1 MSELKVEHV
10 IDENNN
16 SSPEKLKGLA
26 DEKVIPEKK
35 ILVSKV
41 TGIVKWFN
49 VKSGYGFITRD
60 DNNEDIF
67 VHQSAI
73 IKNNPNKY
81 KKSVGETEK
90 LEFDIVEGEKGN
102 EAANV
107 TGPNGEPVIGS
118 KYAGEKKQRKN
129 RFRRNR
135 KPKQNGETNESNQS
149 GGDVN
154 GTHDGA
160 DQNSGNDQNGEKK
173 VFKKKKRIVRRRQN
187 RPPKLSQNEN
197 DHQQE
202 DGHDDSNNQPQQQN
216 VRRRYYRRGKNTNTN
231 NNNNNMNN
239 NNDRRPPRSN
249 SYNNGNNNMI
259 DNNNGNTNN
268 RRPQPNRQYR
278 PRMPQ
283 EQTHDHQFDMI
294 GQHQQSNRGLPRNP
308 AQHYQHQHQQMRN
321 GNNGG
326 QYMPRSNSNNNNNNY
341 RMSNNYGDRQQN
353 GYNGYKNFDN
363 QQQGGQGQQNMDN
376 RRNYRNGPRMPQN
389 NFRSTNGFTNSEN
402 RKRVDSQN

>member
-1 MSELKVEHV
+1 MSDLKVEH
-10 IDENNN
+10 ITDENIN
-16 SSPEKLKGLA
+16 SVAEKLGAVTL
-26 DEKVIPEKK
+26 EKVVVEKK

-73 IKNNPNKY
+73 VKNNPNKY

-107 TGPNGEPVIGS
+107 TGPNGEPVVGS

-135 KPKQNGETNESNQS
+135 KPKQNGDANESNQS
-149 GGDVN
+149 GGDVS
-154 GTHDGA
+154 GTHEGA
-160 DQNSGNDQNGEKK
+160 DQNSGTDQNGEKK
-173 VFKKKKRIVRRRQN
+173 VFKKKRVIRRRPN
-187 RPPKLSQNEN
+187 RPAELSQNEN

-202 DGHDDSNNQPQQQN
+202 DDGHDDSTKQPRQQN
-216 VRRRYYRRGKNTNTN
+216 VRRRYYRGGNNNNNINNN
-231 NNNNNMNN
+231 NNNNNMSNE
-239 NNDRRPPRSN
+239 RRPPRSN
-249 SYNNGNNNMI
+249 SYNNNNMV
-259 DNNNGNTNN
+259 DSNNGDN
-268 RRPQPNRQYR
+268 RRPPQPYRQYK

-283 EQTHDHQFDMI
+283 DQGHEQFDMI
-294 GQHQQSNRGLPRNP
+294 GQHQQSNRGGPPRNP
-308 AQHYQHQHQQMRN
+308 PQQHHQQPMRN
-321 GNNGG
+321 GNNG
-326 QYMPRSNSNNNNNNY
+326 QFIPRSTSNNNNNSNY
-341 RMSNNYGDRQQN
+341 RPSNNYGDRQN

-363 QQQGGQGQQNMDN
+363 QQQGGQGQNMDN
-376 RRNYRNGPRMPQN
+376 RRNFRNGPRNVPQN
-389 NFRSTNGFTNSEN
+389 NFRSNNGFPNTEN